1 MIGARQHGVANKM
14 TPAQPSDPGN
24 EFAVQVRKRL
34 VTKEDWNACLK
45 ISCLSF
51 HVIRWTK
58 MEKGEDRL
66 RVSCLTLTED
76 SIRPSNKRLTDAI
89 AGELE

>member
-1 MIGARQHGVANKM
+1 MDRCFALFGARQHGVENKM

-66 RVSCLTLTED
+66 RVSCLT
-76 SIRPSNKRLTDAI
+76 
-89 AGELE
+89 